1 MGSAPIVCEISR
13 VTNRYHIASKI
24 FVVRFM
30 GSHIHPRLLPIQS
43 DYRIL
48 SLDGGGVKDL
58 SHQQNNI
65 LIADFRSFFAGGRT
79 CWLSC
84 SQGIS
89 LCAKL

>member
-1 MGSAPIVCEISR
+1 MRDLTRDKPLPHRLKDIRCPI
-13 VTNRYHIASKI
+13 HGK
-24 FVVRFM
+24 
-30 GSHIHPRLLPIQS
+30 SHPFSPRLLPIQS